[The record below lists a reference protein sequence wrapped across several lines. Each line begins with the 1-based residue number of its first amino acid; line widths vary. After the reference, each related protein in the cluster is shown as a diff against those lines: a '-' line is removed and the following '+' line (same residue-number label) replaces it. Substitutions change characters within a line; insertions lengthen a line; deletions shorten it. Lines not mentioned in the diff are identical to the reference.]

1 MIEVR
6 QPGQPLLFQIYL
18 DRNRANSLKLIQK
31 IESMGFDGIMF
42 TVGEQI
48 SLFLLQ
54 KHQPGLTVLFL
65 GLDQTRLP
73 RASVSST
80 CAPSP

>member
-54 KHQPGLTVLFL
+54 KHQPGLTVL

-80 CAPSP
+80 CVPSP